1 MNKSIAHDI
10 ITAILLVCL
19 GGLIVFGILVLH
31 DKLAPLEVVTQE
43 EEAHSTGGNLYVED
57 VTCLADTIYFEARSE
72 NILGQLA
79 VAQVVMNRVFSSNG
93 LDTVC
98 DVVYKGKMSKS
109 GRMIKNKCQF
119 SFYCDGKP
127 ERIHDIE
134 GYNQSSVVAALSM
147 SGVYIQGLEEAT
159 YFHTVGSKPKWLK
172 QKTFIRRVGN
182 HMFYKD

>member
-1 MNKSIAHDI
+1 MSQLEDAY
-10 ITAILLVCL
+10 TA
-19 GGLIVFGILVLH
+19 GR
-31 DKLAPLEVVTQE
+31 DTPAQQE
-43 EEAHSTGGNLYVED
+43 EATQQQGGSSLYVED
-57 VTCLADTIYFEARSE
+57 ITCLADTVYFEARSE
-72 NILGQLA
+72 TILGQLA
-79 VAQVVMNRVFSSNG
+79 VANVVMNRVFSSNG

-159 YFHTVGSKPKWLK
+159 SFHAVGSKPKWA
-172 QKTFIRRVGN
+172 QKKVFLRRVGN
-182 HMFYKD
+182 HMFYKDS

>member
-1 MNKSIAHDI
+1 MKPIVAFTVI
-10 ITAILLVCL
+10 IVASLFILPILFMSQIEDAYTAE
-19 GGLIVFGILVLH
+19 
-31 DKLAPLEVVTQE
+31 DTTQQQDTQG
-43 EEAHSTGGNLYVED
+43 SNLYVED
-57 VTCLADTIYFEARSE
+57 VTCLADTVYFEARSE

-134 GYNQSSVVAALSM
+134 GYNQSSVVATLSM

-159 YFHTVGSKPKWLK
+159 SFHAVGSKPKWVK
-172 QKTFIRRVGN
+172 QKVFLRRVGN
-182 HMFYKD
+182 HMFYKG

>member
-1 MNKSIAHDI
+1 MKSIVAFTVI
-10 ITAILLVCL
+10 IVASLFILP
-19 GGLIVFGILVLH
+19 ILFMSQVEDAYTQH
-31 DKLAPLEVVTQE
+31 QEVVEAEQYTQG
-43 EEAHSTGGNLYVED
+43 SNLYVED
-57 VTCLADTIYFEARSE
+57 VTCLADTVYFEARSE

-93 LDTVC
+93 LETVC

-134 GYNQSSVVAALSM
+134 GYNQSSAVAALSM

-159 YFHTVGSKPKWLK
+159 SFHAVGSKPKWV
-172 QKTFIRRVGN
+172 QKKVFLRRVGN
-182 HMFYKD
+182 HMFYKDR

>member
-1 MNKSIAHDI
+1 MKPIVAFTVI
-10 ITAILLVCL
+10 IVASLFILP
-19 GGLIVFGILVLH
+19 ILFMSQIEDAYTQH
-31 DKLAPLEVVTQE
+31 QEVIEAEQYTQG
-43 EEAHSTGGNLYVED
+43 SNLYVED
-57 VTCLADTIYFEARSE
+57 ITCLADTIYFEARSE

-93 LDTVC
+93 LDTIC

-159 YFHTVGSKPKWLK
+159 SFHTVGSKPKWVK
-172 QKTFIRRVGN
+172 QKVFLRRVGN
-182 HMFYKD
+182 HMFYKG